1 LPTHDTREGY
11 SLDLGGR
18 GAEMRELVVGDDIG
32 GRDPRGK
39 SGESGVGRVLSGG
52 RELPSTRM
60 SISGLEDVVG
70 FGTRGAG

>member
-1 LPTHDTREGY
+1 
-11 SLDLGGR
+11 
-18 GAEMRELVVGDDIG
+18 MRELVVGDDIG